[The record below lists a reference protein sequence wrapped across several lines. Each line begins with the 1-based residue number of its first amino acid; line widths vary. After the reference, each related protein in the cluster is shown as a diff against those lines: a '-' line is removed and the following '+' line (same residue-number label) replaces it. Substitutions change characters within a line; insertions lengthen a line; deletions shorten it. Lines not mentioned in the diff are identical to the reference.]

1 MSLSLWVC
9 VSVVILFDLKHLKQD
24 AGKVFIG
31 CAKDVSSVFQG
42 CFKKVSRVF
51 QESFKSV

>member
-24 AGKVFIG
+24 AVKVLQRCLVG
-31 CAKDVSSVFQG
+31 VGVSGRLKGVHRSH
-42 CFKKVSRVF
+42 
-51 QESFKSV
+51 